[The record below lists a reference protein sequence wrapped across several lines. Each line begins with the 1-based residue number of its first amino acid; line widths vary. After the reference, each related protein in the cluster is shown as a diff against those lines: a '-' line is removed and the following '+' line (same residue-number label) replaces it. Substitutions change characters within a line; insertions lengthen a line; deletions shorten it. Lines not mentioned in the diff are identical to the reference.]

1 MKKRFVRAILMTVL
15 LLSVELLS
23 AQDTNIPEAFAYI
36 QTEIKDV
43 VLDIRYCGNHNF
55 IGRPIDG
62 YTSPRPVVTKETL
75 VALVAV
81 QQELKKNGLGL
92 KIFDA
97 YRPQRAVDHFV
108 RWSYE
113 LNDTLMKQA
122 FYPNLRKDQLFELG
136 YIAYK
141 SGHSRGSTVD
151 ITLVSLRT
159 GEEVDMGSP
168 YDFFGE
174 ISWPFAKGISKKQ
187 QENRLL
193 LRRVMLA
200 NGFKPYANEWWHF
213 TLNNEP
219 FPNTYFDF
227 VVE

>member
-1 MKKRFVRAILMTVL
+1 MKKRIVLAVAMTVL
-15 LLSVELLS
+15 MKYSTVLHAQTGNVPS
-23 AQDTNIPEAFAYI
+23 AFGFI
-36 QTEIKDV
+36 QTEINNV

-62 YTSPRPVVTKETL
+62 YTSSKPVVTKKTL
-75 VALVAV
+75 VALAAV
-81 QQELKKNGLGL
+81 QKELKKSGLGL

-108 RWSYE
+108 RWSAD
-113 LNDTLMKQA
+113 LNDTLMKHE
-122 FYPNLRKDQLFELG
+122 FYPNLSKDQLFELG

-151 ITLVSLRT
+151 ITLVSLAT
-159 GEEVDMGSP
+159 GKEMDMGSP

-174 ISWPFAKGISKKQ
+174 ISWPYAKGISKIQ

-200 NGFKPYANEWWHF
+200 HGFKPYANEWWHF
-213 TLNNEP
+213 TLKNEP